1 MKTIKVRQGSRFE
14 GKGYAIYQV
23 QNSNFQVVDEVKF
36 ENINLRADGVD
47 SYINEKIYES
57 FNIDEDVQT
66 KRLLKYNLGDIEE
79 IAQDTFERYNE
90 WVYPRPEKER
100 VHNAAIYVAKQ
111 TQEYMLE
118 KAVKFLEEALQEKFD
133 ADESSVR
140 MFLVDFKRAMK
151 EE

>member
-14 GKGYAIYQV
+14 GKGSATYQV
-23 QNSNFQVVDEVKF
+23 RNSNFQVVDEVKF
-36 ENINLRADGVD
+36 ENINLRATGVD
-47 SYINEKIYES
+47 IYINEKLYES
-57 FNIDEDVQT
+57 FNVDEDVQT
-66 KRLLKYNLGDIEE
+66 KRLLNYNFGDIEE

-90 WVYPRPEKER
+90 GVYPRPEKER

-140 MFLVDFKRAMK
+140 MFLVDFKRTMK

>member
-14 GKGYAIYQV
+14 GKGYATYQV

-57 FNIDEDVQT
+57 FSIDEDVQT

-140 MFLVDFKRAMK
+140 MFLVDFKRTMK